1 MSIDSERKLSDLLCE
16 HVGLVNNYLLS
27 LPSSEVNFFEGFHLS
42 GWYNLASLRNIVLT
56 SLTVDF
62 NLIPK
67 TLKGLSENKEHGERG
82 EGGDGG
88 EGGGE
93 GDWGRE
99 ELLEPARLFRSGSIS
114 GFVSVYLLV
123 LNVLTENIAIQKV
136 IFC

>member
-27 LPSSEVNFFEGFHLS
+27 LPSSEVNFFEEFHVS

-67 TLKGLSENKEHGERG
+67 TLKGLSDNKEHGERG
-82 EGGDGG
+82 EGGTGEKEEGKVIGG
-88 EGGGE
+88 EKN
-93 GDWGRE
+93 
-99 ELLEPARLFRSGSIS
+99 F
-114 GFVSVYLLV
+114 
-123 LNVLTENIAIQKV
+123 
-136 IFC
+136 